1 MSPGA
6 LLRTRYNLLMRFQAA
21 LLLLI
26 VCSAAL
32 AQSTPKLASQPGPK
46 SVTVPFKL
54 SHNRVILD
62 VDLRLSDG
70 TTQRVHAWVDNGNPD
85 LYMSRRLAVGA
96 FSCDGQL
103 CSATPPMEMNIGG
116 MAIPLD
122 GKTPGTEI
130 KEAWVSPIDKAPI
143 APGLE
148 AEINIPSSILRH
160 YDVLIDFPEHR
171 FTIALPSNLK
181 FKGVPAKVM
190 VNPQNGLIQVPSQI
204 ERKKYNLGLDV
215 GRPIS
220 FLTGEL
226 FDKLSAAHPDWPH
239 LTGAIGPA
247 NVSGAADEA
256 MRKLMRVERLQY
268 GPLFLTDVAVA
279 DFPSDQLTLFASRAG
294 GPSAGL
300 LGSEALLNY
309 RVGLDYAHSTV
320 YFDIGRLFDA
330 PDFDVVGL
338 ILRPEDDGRF
348 TILGIADYDGKPS
361 VPQGDEGVQ
370 AGDHLVAVD
379 GIPAR
384 GSTLGQVWAML
395 AGSPG
400 TKRTLTIERGGRQI
414 TVVAEVQHFL
424 DDAPQENRTKK
435 QSKKKN

>member
-1 MSPGA
+1 
-6 LLRTRYNLLMRFQAA
+6 
-21 LLLLI
+21 
-26 VCSAAL
+26 
-32 AQSTPKLASQPGPK
+32 
-46 SVTVPFKL
+46 
-54 SHNRVILD
+54 
-62 VDLRLSDG
+62 
-70 TTQRVHAWVDNGNPD
+70 
-85 LYMSRRLAVGA
+85 
-96 FSCDGQL
+96 
-103 CSATPPMEMNIGG
+103 MEMNIGG

-400 TKRTLTIERGGRQI
+400 TKRTLTIEHAGRQV